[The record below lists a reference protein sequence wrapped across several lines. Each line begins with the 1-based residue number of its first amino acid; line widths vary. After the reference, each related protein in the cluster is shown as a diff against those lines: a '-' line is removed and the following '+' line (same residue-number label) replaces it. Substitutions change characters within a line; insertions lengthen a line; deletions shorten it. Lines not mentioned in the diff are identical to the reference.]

1 MSSYL
6 SFPLRI
12 DGSGRTA
19 TVSDDAHVR
28 ELIEL
33 VLLTEPGERV
43 MRPDFGCGLRAMVF
57 APLGDVLAS
66 ATKTLVHAQ
75 LRQWLD
81 DVVSIDTV
89 DVDARTDGSL
99 VVTIA
104 YHRRGSAGAVHQ
116 VVVGG

>member
-1 MSSYL
+1 MTYL

-12 DGSGRTA
+12 DGAGRAA
-19 TVSDDAHVR
+19 TVDDDRHVR

-43 MRPDFGCGLRAMVF
+43 MRPDFGCGIRALVF
-57 APLGDVLAS
+57 APMDDVLAA
-66 ATKTLVHAQ
+66 ATQRLVQAQ
-75 LRQWLD
+75 LIQWLD
-81 DVVSIDTV
+81 DIVSID
-89 DVDARTDGSL
+89 DVSVESSNDGRL

-104 YHRRGSAGAVHQ
+104 YHRRGSSPAAHQ